1 MLQDEVMEG
10 KAIKKMRQLFVA
22 KNNDYVK

>member
-1 MLQDEVMEG
+1 MFQDEVMEG